1 MTEPDFKVV
10 LGDLLDGILSA
21 IAEALAAAVAAVGEL
36 LILVCEALFGSD
48 QIIVVVP
55 VGLFISLVAAFGVG
69 YAVSD
74 AEQALISAT
83 TIWIAGGLI
92 VFFVVAILVASL
104 RRRRP

>member
-21 IAEALAAAVAAVGEL
+21 IAEALGAAVAAIGEL
-36 LILVCEALFGSD
+36 VIMVCEALFGSD
-48 QIIVVVP
+48 QIIVVIP
-55 VGLFISLVAAFGVG
+55 AGLCISLAAAFGVG
-69 YAVSD
+69 YATAD
-74 AEQALISAT
+74 TGQWISTA

-92 VFFVVAILVASL
+92 AFFVIAILLASL